1 MSKGDIL
8 VVVHDDNKDAILA
21 VVTDANPV
29 IDDVGPL
36 CQFAFTNVEVDLEKN
51 SALSGLQDVLD
62 ELGEDDYAYAVVVDR
77 LNTLDI
83 YGSPMNFGL
92 SKVMTVPGY
101 TIAIH

>member
-21 VVTDANPV
+21 AVTDANPI

-51 SALSGLQDVLD
+51 SALSGLQAVLD
-62 ELGEDDYAYAVVVDR
+62 ELGEDDYAFAVVVDR
-77 LNTLDI
+77 LETLDI
-83 YGSPMNFGL
+83 YGSPKNFGL
-92 SKVMTVPGY
+92 SKIMGLSGY
-101 TIAIH
+101 EVSLH